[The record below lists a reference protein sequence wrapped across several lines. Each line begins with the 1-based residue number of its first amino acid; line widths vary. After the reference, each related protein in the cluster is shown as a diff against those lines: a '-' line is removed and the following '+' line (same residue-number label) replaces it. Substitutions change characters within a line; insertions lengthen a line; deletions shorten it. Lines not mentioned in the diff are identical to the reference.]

1 MKPPKIPFLLL
12 SFRSMER
19 IGRRWQGVGKTIVAL
34 QPSLRTTMT
43 KLGYPFSAETYAVGS
58 LASSFLYG
66 LIFFLIMALVL
77 MVKGDSEDPIRI
89 ALGASLGM
97 WMVLLLLHLIYPGIL
112 IKKVAA
118 MENKDLLFA
127 LREIIMD
134 VDSGVPL
141 FDSMKNVA
149 TSDYRQVS
157 ASFEAVIREVETGNS
172 EVEALKHL
180 AIRSESEFMKRTI
193 WQMVNALESGASMKN
208 ALSGIADALEAASY
222 REIKNYSANLNFL
235 LLMYM
240 LVAAVAPSL
249 GVTFM
254 VLLSAFGG
262 LGVDLVSVGFLVGG
276 SAILQVIMIGYMS
289 STRPEL
295 FGG

>member
-1 MKPPKIPFLLL
+1 MPPKIPFLLL

-19 IGRRWQGVGKTIVAL
+19 IGRRLQVLGTPLLSLSPGLKTTV
-34 QPSLRTTMT
+34 P
-43 KLGYPFSAETYAVGS
+43 KLGYSFSAETYVIGS
-58 LASSFLYG
+58 LVSAFIYGISFAL
-66 LIFFLIMALVL
+66 LIALILTLKGDVIEPFRMAL
-77 MVKGDSEDPIRI
+77 GI
-89 ALGASLGM
+89 GFGM
-97 WMVLLLLHLIYPGIL
+97 WLMFFMLHLIYPTIIL
-112 IKKVAA
+112 KKVAA

-157 ASFEAVIREVETGNS
+157 IAIAEVVREIDTGTS
-172 EVEALKHL
+172 EVDALKKL
-180 AIRSESEFMKRTI
+180 ALRTESEYMKRMI

-208 ALSGIADALEAASY
+208 ALGGIADALEAANY
-222 REIKNYSANLNFL
+222 REIRNYSANLNFL
-235 LLMYM
+235 LLMYL

-262 LGVDLVSVGFLVGG
+262 LGVDLFTVGILVGS
-276 SAILQVIMIGYMS
+276 SAIIQMVMIGYMS